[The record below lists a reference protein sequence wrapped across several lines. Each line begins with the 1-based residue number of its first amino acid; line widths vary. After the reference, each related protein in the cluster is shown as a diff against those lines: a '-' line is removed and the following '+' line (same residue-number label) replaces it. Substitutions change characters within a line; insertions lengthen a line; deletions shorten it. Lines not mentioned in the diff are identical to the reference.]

1 MVDEST
7 LPTGFKDVER
17 RLLPL
22 KDQLA
27 MPILHRSELQLE
39 LNWPNRWLIE
49 RTYVKGYFA
58 KILSIIVSFSFG
70 VVMKRRQIHFW
81 HKSVIYF
88 VEQLVLIVH
97 FVVTARLTSFVVY
110 SKWLLSAHT
119 FTLKLVF
126 CHISLPGYNKIIKAV
141 PNANNQKGPFVN

>member
-17 RLLPL
+17 RLRPL

-70 VVMKRRQIHFW
+70 VVMKRRQIHF
-81 HKSVIYF
+81 
-88 VEQLVLIVH
+88 
-97 FVVTARLTSFVVY
+97 
-110 SKWLLSAHT
+110 
-119 FTLKLVF
+119 
-126 CHISLPGYNKIIKAV
+126 
-141 PNANNQKGPFVN
+141 